1 MTALD
6 PGAGAPLGDL
16 PDPGAGGPGE
26 TAGPGLARRFLR
38 RPAAVVALGVLGVLV
53 VLAVIAPFLLAS
65 PTEIHATNKF
75 AEPSFAHLFGTDELG
90 RDLFSR
96 VAHAGQLSLG
106 FAAGATVIAMV
117 IGTSWGMLAAA
128 RSGWVDEVL
137 MRIAEAAL
145 AIPIILF
152 ALVFVAAFGSDLGAM
167 TLVAGLLMSPLT
179 ARIARS
185 AVLAE
190 LKGEYVHGLA
200 AVGVSRTRILF
211 SEVLPNALPA
221 LLAQASLNVA
231 TSLMLEATLSF
242 VGLGIQPPQASWGTL
257 LKVGYD
263 RLFESI
269 WYPLMPVLVIVVAIG
284 ALNTIGDQ
292 LQRVLHRSGG

>member
-1 MTALD
+1 MTAFD
-6 PGAGAPLGDL
+6 PVAGPPSGEPPPDDEHAAPS
-16 PDPGAGGPGE
+16 
-26 TAGPGLARRFLR
+26 AGPGLLRRFLK
-38 RPAAVVALGVLGVLV
+38 RPAALAAV
-53 VLAVIAPFLLAS
+53 VLLGILLVLAILAPFVLAS
-65 PTEIHATNKF
+65 PTEIHAANKF
-75 AEPSFAHLFGTDELG
+75 ADPSFAHLFGTDELG

-106 FAAGATVIAMV
+106 FAAGSTAISMLL
-117 IGTSWGMLAAA
+117 GTAWGMIAAA
-128 RSGWVDEVL
+128 SPGWLDETL

-190 LKGEYVHGLA
+190 LKTEYVHGLA
-200 AVGVSRTRILF
+200 AVGASRPRILF
-211 SEVLPNALPA
+211 SEVLPNAAPS
-221 LLAQASLNVA
+221 LLAQASLNLA
-231 TSLMLEATLSF
+231 TALMLEATLSF
-242 VGLGIQPPQASWGTL
+242 VGLGVQPPQASWGTL

-269 WYPLMPVLVIVVAIG
+269 WYPLMPVLVIVAAIG

-292 LQRVLHRSGG
+292 LQRVLHRSGQ

>member
-1 MTALD
+1 MTAVD
-6 PGAGAPLGDL
+6 PGAVSPLGD
-16 PDPGAGGPGE
+16 PPEPGAPRADGQD
-26 TAGPGLARRFLR
+26 GPGLSRRFLR
-38 RPAAVVALGVLGVLV
+38 RPAAVAALAIVGLLVLLA
-53 VLAVIAPFLLAS
+53 VLAPFVLPS
-65 PTEIHATNKF
+65 PTEIHAGNKF
-75 AEPSFAHLFGTDELG
+75 ADPSFGHLFGTDELG

-117 IGTSWGMLAAA
+117 LGTAWGMIAAA
-128 RSGWVDEVL
+128 SPGWLDEVL

-152 ALVFVAAFGSDLGAM
+152 ALVFVAAFGSDLVAM
-167 TLVAGLLMSPLT
+167 TVVAGLLMSPLT

-190 LKGEYVHGLA
+190 LKSEYVHGLR
-200 AVGVSRTRILF
+200 AVGMPRIRVLF

-242 VGLGIQPPQASWGTL
+242 VGLGVQPPDASWGTL

-263 RLFESI
+263 RLFESL
-269 WYPLMPVLVIVVAIG
+269 WYPLMPVLVIVAAIG
-284 ALNTIGDQ
+284 ALNTVGDQ